1 MSSCEDEVLI
11 IKKKLEKMTS
21 EGADQSQAKDLIS
34 ALGRLNINLQ
44 ILTNTRIGMTVNAL
58 RKASKD
64 DELIALSKSLIKSWK
79 KFVPEDTEKKE
90 HEKPKVEAKKDQNK
104 VEARP
109 ATKSNISGDQ
119 VRMSC
124 RNLLATAIKG
134 DGVMPE
140 GDCGD
145 PDELATALESAIFSQ
160 YNQTNQKYKNQV
172 RSRVFNLK
180 DKKNPM
186 LREKFIVGSISPAKL
201 ATMTT
206 EEMASDEVKKQREAF
221 TKEAIDNARLAV
233 QEGTKTDLLKC
244 GKCKGKNCAYHQVQ
258 TRSADEPMTTFVLCN
273 GCGHRWKF

>member
-21 EGADQSQAKDLIS
+21 EGADQGQAKDLII

-90 HEKPKVEAKKDQNK
+90 PEKPKVEAKKEPSKPPQ
-104 VEARP
+104 

-124 RNLLATAIKG
+124 RNLLTTAIKG

-140 GDCGD
+140 GVCGD
-145 PDELATALESAIFSQ
+145 PEELATALESAIFTQ
-160 YNQTNQKYKNQV
+160 YNQTNQKYKNQI

-186 LREKFIVGSISPAKL
+186 LREKFITGEISPAKL

-233 QEGTKTDLLKC
+233 QEVTGTVTDLLKC

>member
-21 EGADQSQAKDLIS
+21 EGADQGQAKDLII

-90 HEKPKVEAKKDQNK
+90 PEKPKVEAKKEPSKPPQ
-104 VEARP
+104 

-124 RNLLATAIKG
+124 RNLLTTAIKG

-140 GDCGD
+140 GVCGD
-145 PDELATALESAIFSQ
+145 PEELATALESAIFTQ
-160 YNQTNQKYKNQV
+160 YNQTNQKYKNQI

-186 LREKFIVGSISPAKL
+186 LREKFITGEISPAKL

-233 QEGTKTDLLKC
+233 QEGTVTDLLKC